1 MLFDIINI
9 GGRPRR
15 GRCDCMP
22 LKNDKTGSTIP
33 SKRIR
38 NWIAKNQD
46 IVVDAFFGDQ
56 GFGYPRHEIYFGDQ
70 NGIDL
75 EDLCNYRCKYT
86 LREDTASEILCYL
99 KQIDLARSGA

>member
-1 MLFDIINI
+1 
-9 GGRPRR
+9 
-15 GRCDCMP
+15 MP

-46 IVVDAFFGDQ
+46 IVVDAFFGDE
-56 GFGYPRHEIYFGDQ
+56 GFDNPKIEIYFGDQ

-75 EDLCNYRCKYT
+75 EDLIGYRCKYT
-86 LREDTASEILCYL
+86 LREDTASEILKYL
-99 KQIDLARSGA
+99 KFIDLARSGA

>member
-9 GGRPRR
+9 GGRPRK

-22 LKNDKTGSTIP
+22 HKDDKTGSTIP

-46 IVVDAFFGDQ
+46 IVVDAFFGDA

-75 EDLCNYRCKYT
+75 EDLIGYRCKYT
-86 LREDTASEILCYL
+86 LREDTASEILECL
-99 KQIDLARSGA
+99 KFIDLARSGA

>member
-1 MLFDIINI
+1 
-9 GGRPRR
+9 
-15 GRCDCMP
+15 MP
-22 LKNDKTGSTIP
+22 LKDDKTGSTIP

-46 IVVDAFFGDQ
+46 IVVDAFFGDD

-75 EDLCNYRCKYT
+75 EDLIGYRCKYT
-86 LREDTASEILCYL
+86 LREDTASEILECL
-99 KQIDLARSGA
+99 KFIDLARSGA

>member
-1 MLFDIINI
+1 MLFDIINK
-9 GGRPRR
+9 GGRPRK

-22 LKNDKTGSTIP
+22 HKDDKTGSTIP

-46 IVVDAFFGDQ
+46 IVVDAFFGDA

-75 EDLCNYRCKYT
+75 EDLIGYRCKYT
-86 LREDTASEILCYL
+86 LREDTASEILECL
-99 KQIDLARSGA
+99 KFIDLARSGA